1 MSALAEEKIR
11 WIPFGALALC
21 MVIATGF
28 WKIGKN
34 REEPLQLLD
43 MPRAQA
49 PAQGAPGAAPKI
61 QPAQKSNMEGKP
73 APDFTLPALD
83 GKKIRLS
90 DLRGKM
96 VFLNIWATWCP
107 PCREEMPSMQK
118 LHEHFKGKDFVM
130 LTVSIDEKKE
140 DVAAFVKELG
150 LTFPVALDPEQK
162 VTAGYGITGVPE
174 TFLIDKNGIVLH
186 HLIGPGDW
194 NNPGIAGAFEGLVNR
209 PAKAMAKK

>member
-1 MSALAEEKIR
+1 MNTIAEEKIR
-11 WIPFGALALC
+11 WIPFGALALA

-28 WKIGKN
+28 WKIEKN
-34 REEPLQLLD
+34 REEPLQPLD
-43 MPRAQA
+43 VPAAQSQG
-49 PAQGAPGAAPKI
+49 PAGAPSKIAPPQQSK
-61 QPAQKSNMEGKP
+61 MEGKP
-73 APDFTLPALD
+73 APDFTLPGLD
-83 GKKIRLS
+83 GKNIKLS
-90 DLRGKM
+90 SYRGKM

-140 DVAAFVKELG
+140 DVAAFMKELG

-162 VTAGYGITGVPE
+162 VSAEYGITGVPE
-174 TFLIDKNGIVLH
+174 TFLIDKNGTVLH

-194 NNPGIAGAFEGLVNR
+194 SNPGIVSAFEGLVSR
-209 PAKAMAKK
+209 PAKVAKK